1 MRCVSAVHAIIL
13 SVLLALAPARTPEQE
28 DLRQLAMRLYEEE
41 RWAEAAD
48 RFEALLAAVGEDAR
62 LRFEAGQMRSAAGHN
77 AHAWR
82 HFQAHAASPGLTD
95 EDRRLGQR
103 RLEQLAA
110 KTRLVDV
117 QVSPPGAVA
126 VIVARRLGD
135 PPGQARP
142 DLATP
147 ITAGVA
153 PLRLDPGAWE
163 LRIDAPGHVPLRRTI
178 DVGDAPAPVVLHLIP
193 APTSPTATPPPA
205 AVDPRKYQRA
215 RAQVVTG
222 AVLLPIGLVALGGLV
237 AVLPGHINTRSA
249 FTKLRRDDPQCAD
262 VDLPALERL
271 HTRARREEAAMLSLG
286 LVGGALVTAGAVLL
300 VRGQRTLQRARVALD
315 LRPGH
320 AVLSLSARF

>member
-1 MRCVSAVHAIIL
+1 MHAIIL
-13 SVLLALAPARTPEQE
+13 PVLLALTPARTPEQE

-82 HFQAHAASPGLTD
+82 HFQAYAASPDLTD

-103 RLEQLAA
+103 RLEQLTA

-117 QVSPPGAVA
+117 QVAPTGAATV
-126 VIVARRLGD
+126 VVARRLGD

-147 ITAGVA
+147 VTAGVA

-163 LRIDAPGHVPLRRTI
+163 LRIDAPGHLPLRRTI
-178 DVGDAPAPVVLHLIP
+178 DVGDAPAPLVLHLLP
-193 APTSPTATPPPA
+193 APTAAAAPPIA
-205 AVDPRKYQRA
+205 ADPRKQQRA
-215 RAQVVTG
+215 RAQVITG
-222 AVLLPIGLVALGGLV
+222 AVLLPLGLVALGGLV
-237 AVLPGHINTRSA
+237 AVIPGHINTRSA

-262 VDLPALERL
+262 ADLPALEQL
-271 HTRARREEAAMLSLG
+271 HARARREEAAMLSLG
-286 LVGGALVTAGAVLL
+286 LVGGVLVTAGAVLL
-300 VRGQRTLQRARVALD
+300 ARGQRTLQRTRVALD